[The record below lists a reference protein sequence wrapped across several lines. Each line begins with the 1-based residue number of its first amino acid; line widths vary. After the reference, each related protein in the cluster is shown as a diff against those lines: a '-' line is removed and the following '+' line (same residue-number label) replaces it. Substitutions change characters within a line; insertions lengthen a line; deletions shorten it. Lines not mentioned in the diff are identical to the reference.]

1 MGVGTMNFLSLLSI
15 AKEDMTSISV
25 PEAVLNA
32 LMVFGIVICVLSVL
46 ACIVKLLSYVFIK
59 LSAPKKK

>member
-1 MGVGTMNFLSLLSI
+1 MNFLSLLSI